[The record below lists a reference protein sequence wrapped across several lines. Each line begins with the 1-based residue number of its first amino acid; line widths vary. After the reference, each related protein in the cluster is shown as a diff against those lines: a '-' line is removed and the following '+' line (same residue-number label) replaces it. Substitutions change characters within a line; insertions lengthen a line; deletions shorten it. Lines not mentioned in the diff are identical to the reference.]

1 MGMIINID
9 QALVERSRYNV
20 LREPLHEM
28 MRSEQE
34 AWERENPIDFLFNR
48 GTIST
53 FQETYNSTIGFD
65 RAFAETSDFAVGPIF
80 NQAEGFSA
88 TYRTRTF
95 QGGFIITQQTL
106 EDGQYGKIKDEAS
119 AFGKR
124 WRADVVDYAMK
135 SLEGAF
141 GKQTVWGDAGN
152 GGETKIK
159 LDSADTLDGDITTAI
174 KNPLFTNKHTIVKR
188 KNKTY
193 NFASGASVSEV
204 SAKTAGS
211 DNQTNLYALD
221 INLASDA
228 SNKISALADAINHVI
243 TNMENLKDD
252 NGKITGVLGAKDI
265 IIPNDAH
272 LKAAL
277 NTALSM
283 DLFDYGDSKYL
294 NPAYKRANLKSTP
307 YLNDVCGGK
316 VIFIVDKSYNA
327 SNHGLE
333 MTERIPFTL
342 DATELKRPSGIA
354 YDGRQRFDINVA
366 TWRGIAAIYLGNVS
380 SVAPSWALDKGMFT
394 VLDVASEIA
403 TPVKV
408 VNTVNTKEQA

>member
-9 QALVERSRYNV
+9 QALAERSRYNI

-28 MRSEQE
+28 MQAEQE
-34 AWERENPIDFLFNR
+34 AWERENPIDLIFNR

-65 RAFAETSDFAVGPIF
+65 RAFAETSDFNVGPIF

-124 WRADVVDYAMK
+124 WRADVVDYALK

-141 GKQTVWGDAGN
+141 GKQTEWGDNTN
-152 GGETKIK
+152 GGVTRLK
-159 LDSADTLDGDITTAI
+159 LESADTTDGDITTAN
-174 KNPLFTNKHTIVKR
+174 KNPLFTNAHTIVKR
-188 KNKTY
+188 KGKTY
-193 NFASGASVSEV
+193 NFQ
-204 SAKTAGS
+204 AKS
-211 DNQTNLYALD
+211 DVNVKTDAQSNLYALNVD
-221 INLASDA
+221 LTGDA
-228 SNKISALADAINHVI
+228 SNKISAIADAINHVI
-243 TNMENLKDD
+243 TEMENYKDD
-252 NGKITGVLGAKDI
+252 NGKITGVLGSKDI

-277 NTALSM
+277 NTVLAM
-283 DLFDYGDSKYL
+283 DMFDWGDSKYL
-294 NPAYKRANLKSTP
+294 NPAYQRATLKSTP
-307 YLNDVCGGK
+307 YLNQVCDGK
-316 VIFIVDKSYNA
+316 VIFIVDKAYNA

-333 MTERIPFTL
+333 LTERIPFTL
-342 DATELKRPSGIA
+342 DATEIKRPSGIA
-354 YDGRQRFDINVA
+354 YDGRQRFDINTA
-366 TWRGIAAIYLGNVS
+366 SWRGIAAIYLGDVS
-380 SVAPSWALDKGMFT
+380 SSAPTWAANKEMFT
-394 VLDVASEIA
+394 VLETASEIA

-408 VNTVNTKEQA
+408 VNTVATKEQA

>member
-9 QALVERSRYNV
+9 QALAERSRYNV

-28 MRSEQE
+28 MQAEQE
-34 AWERENPIDFLFNR
+34 AWEKENPIDLLFNR

-53 FQETYNSTIGFD
+53 FQETYSSTIGFD
-65 RAFAETSDFAVGPIF
+65 RAFSETSDFGVGPIF

-106 EDGQYGKIKDEAS
+106 EDGQYGKVKDEAS

-124 WRADVVDYAMK
+124 WRGDIVDYAMK
-135 SLEGAF
+135 SLQGAF
-141 GKQTVWGDAGN
+141 GKQVEWGDASN
-152 GGETKIK
+152 GGVTRIK
-159 LDSADTLDGDITTAI
+159 LESADTTDGDILTAT

-188 KNKTY
+188 KDKTY
-193 NFASGASVSEV
+193 NFGSAGA
-204 SAKTAGS
+204 AAGK
-211 DNQTNLYALD
+211 DNQTNLYALNID
-221 INLASDA
+221 LTSDA

-252 NGKITGVLGAKDI
+252 NGKITGVLGGKDI

-277 NTALSM
+277 NTALAM
-283 DLFDYGDSKYL
+283 DMFDWGDSKYL
-294 NPAYKRANLKSTP
+294 NPAYQRATLKSTP

-316 VIFIVDKSYNA
+316 VIFIVDKAYNA
-327 SNHGLE
+327 ANHGLE

-366 TWRGIAAIYLGNVS
+366 TWRGIAAIYLGDVS
-380 SVAPSWALDKGMFT
+380 SVAPSWAADKAMFT
-394 VLDVASEIA
+394 VLETASEIA

-408 VNTVNTKEQA
+408 VNTVSTKEQA